1 MKVKAFISF
10 HIDNN
15 LVRRLSQPGSFFTQK
30 QAEQEGRD
38 ARSLKI
44 KINTMM
50 MMRRRRTTTMTKAM
64 LMNISLKQG
73 GENIK
78 RKVNC
83 DDSTLARK

>member
-1 MKVKAFISF
+1 MKAVISY
-10 HIDNN
+10 HIDNH

-50 MMRRRRTTTMTKAM
+50 MMMRRRRTMTMTKAM